1 MPRRL
6 TIDAY
11 VEGLSNQN
19 RSVLGR
25 SISLVESKLASD
37 RVLADALLTECMPK
51 TGKAMR
57 IGITGVPGV
66 GKSTLLD
73 RFGMMLVESGLKVAI
88 LAIDPSSSRTG
99 GSILGDKTRMERL
112 SVHPNAFVRPSPTD
126 KHLGG
131 VARKTREAMLLCEAA
146 GFDVVVVESVGVG
159 QSEIVLAGM
168 VDCFV
173 ALMLPNAGD
182 ELQGIKKGLLEWVDV
197 LAVNKADGSNG
208 KLAELSRREY
218 SAALHY
224 VPHRHPEWSPQ
235 TFCISGLTGL
245 GLEDLWT
252 AIQQHRQTL
261 VKTGSLQSMRE
272 QQRLEWLD
280 SLLRERLWE
289 RFTSHDGVK
298 HEMSSLQQL
307 LSQGTLSVRDAATRL
322 LSIFEQPE

>member
-6 TIDAY
+6 TIEAY
-11 VEGLSNQN
+11 VEGLINQN

-25 SISLVESKLASD
+25 AISLIESKLPSD
-37 RVLADALLTECMPK
+37 RILADALLTECMPK
-51 TGKAMR
+51 TGRAMR

-73 RFGMMLVESGLKVAI
+73 RFGMMLVESGLKVAV

-99 GSILGDKTRMERL
+99 GSILGDKTRMEKL
-112 SVHPNAFVRPSPTD
+112 SVHPHAFVRPSPTD
-126 KHLGG
+126 RHLGG

-146 GFDVVVVESVGVG
+146 GFDVVLVESVGVG

-197 LAVNKADGSNG
+197 LAVNKADGENFRR
-208 KLAELSRREY
+208 AELSRREY
-218 SAALHY
+218 AAALHY

-245 GLEDLWT
+245 GLEDLWN
-252 AIQQHRQTL
+252 AIQLHRETL
-261 VKTGSLQSMRE
+261 EQSDALRSMRE

-289 RFTSHDGVK
+289 RFTSSDGVK
-298 HEMSSLQQL
+298 HEMPLLQEQL
-307 LSQGTLSVRDAATRL
+307 SHGALSVRDAATRL

>member
-1 MPRRL
+1 VPRRL
-6 TIDAY
+6 TIEAY

-25 SISLVESKLASD
+25 AISLIESKLPSD

-51 TGKAMR
+51 TGRAMR

-73 RFGMMLVESGLKVAI
+73 RFGMMLVESGLKVAV

-99 GSILGDKTRMERL
+99 GSILGDKTRMEQL

-126 KHLGG
+126 RHLGG

-146 GFDVVVVESVGVG
+146 GFEVVLVESVGVG

-182 ELQGIKKGLLEWVDV
+182 ELQGIKKGLLEWVDL
-197 LAVNKADGSNG
+197 LAVNKADGDNSRR
-208 KLAELSRREY
+208 AELSRREY
-218 SAALHY
+218 AAALHY

-245 GLEDLWT
+245 GLEDLWN
-252 AIQQHRQTL
+252 AIRQHRQTL
-261 VKTGSLQSMRE
+261 EQSDALRTMRD

-280 SLLRERLWE
+280 SLLRDRLWE
-289 RFTSHDGVK
+289 RFTSNEGVK
-298 HEMSSLQQL
+298 QEMPLLQERL
-307 LSQGTLSVRDAATRL
+307 AEGALSVRDAATRL

>member
-218 SAALHY
+218 AAALHY

-245 GLEDLWT
+245 GLEDLWN